1 MTWIVLRSV
10 LFGLFAAG
18 ALGTA
23 LLRWRRSS
31 QPQRIA
37 GTVISL
43 GLFAWF
49 VASLTS
55 SEGLLRDVVEIGGGV
70 LMFAGVVLDVT
81 NRPDAA
87 PHAWQLPRDP
97 A

>member
-23 LLRWRRSS
+23 LLRWRQSS

-37 GTVISL
+37 GIVISI

-49 VASLTS
+49 VASLIG
-55 SEGLLRDVVEIGGGV
+55 SEGLLRHVVEIGGGV
-70 LMFAGVVLDVT
+70 LVFAGVVLDVIT
-81 NRPDAA
+81 RPDAVA
-87 PHAWQLPRDP
+87 
-97 A
+97 